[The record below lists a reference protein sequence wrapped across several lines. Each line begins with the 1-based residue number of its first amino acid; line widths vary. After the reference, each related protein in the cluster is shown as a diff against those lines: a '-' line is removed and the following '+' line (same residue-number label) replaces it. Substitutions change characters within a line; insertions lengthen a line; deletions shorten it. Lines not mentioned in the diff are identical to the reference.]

1 MNRYYCVW
9 MTIEDFPTAPE
20 NNLIGICA
28 EESDAIQ
35 MVKETKRYSRNA
47 YYTAEKTENKEGLLA

>member
-1 MNRYYCVW
+1 
-9 MTIEDFPTAPE
+9 MTIEGFPTAPE
-20 NNLIGICA
+20 NNLIGICT
-28 EESDAIQ
+28 EELEAIK